1 MSQYERNLELLNTMR
16 VVYNRE
22 PISDVPTVEN
32 NQYMFFSDGTHEC
45 YSLFKSK
52 AKITTY
58 KSLKWHL
65 LVLWYLNSD
74 LDREEFLKIVD
85 VLSEKRN
92 GFVSFSVNLEVLDR
106 IVKEIH
112 ACNLNIAPR
121 NKIRKVVFKV
131 NSGLTK
137 EQKLRIVGELI
148 GRAKKI
154 DSNDIYSVMIDL
166 HDNGEKIT
174 IGRVSSI
181 LNVSSRTIHRNMPD
195 ELKREKEILNRTL

>member
-1 MSQYERNLELLNTMR
+1 MSHERNLDYLIKR
-16 VVYNRE
+16 RIIYRRS
-22 PISDVPTVEN
+22 PITDRPTESFDWGD
-32 NQYMFFSDGTHEC
+32 YYEDGTYDC
-45 YSLFKSK
+45 YDLFRSK

-121 NKIRKVVFKV
+121 NKIRKVVFKA

-181 LNVSSRTIHRNMPD
+181 LNVSSRTIHINIPD
-195 ELKREKEILNRTL
+195 ELNREKEILNRT

>member
-1 MSQYERNLELLNTMR
+1 
-16 VVYNRE
+16 
-22 PISDVPTVEN
+22 
-32 NQYMFFSDGTHEC
+32 
-45 YSLFKSK
+45 
-52 AKITTY
+52 
-58 KSLKWHL
+58 
-65 LVLWYLNSD
+65 
-74 LDREEFLKIVD
+74 
-85 VLSEKRN
+85 
-92 GFVSFSVNLEVLDR
+92 VLDR

-121 NKIRKVVFKV
+121 NKIRKVVFKA